1 MIDISSNTII
11 DISSNTI
18 IDISSNTII
27 DISSNTIID
36 ISSNTIGPNII
47 KHMVIGGGGQYGL
60 TMYGIIKEAHKKGFW
75 KYENIQSLYGTSIGS
90 FICLLIVLKY
100 DWDVLDRYFI
110 ERPWETV
117 FNFDLSTILYAFENR
132 GLFDQTTMD
141 KLIKPLL
148 LGKDIPI
155 NITLLELYDR
165 TGIDLYI
172 TTSELVNFELN
183 VLSHKTHP
191 DWCILDAIYASC
203 SLPVIFAP
211 IIKNDC
217 CYVDG
222 GLFSSYPLDICI
234 KDGCNTNEVFG
245 IRKTSSSNREPI
257 DNKSSLF
264 DIIKNAMRNA
274 MKYFNSVPI
283 DTIRNEINV
292 QGGPISFEGIIRFST
307 SKEERIKMINEG
319 CNAFTDFYQT
329 KL

>member
-18 IDISSNTII
+18 IDISSNTI
-27 DISSNTIID
+27 D
-36 ISSNTIGPNII
+36 PNII

-100 DWDVLDRYFI
+100 DWDVLDRYII

-117 FNFDLSTILYAFENR
+117 FNFDLSTIMYAYENR

-148 LGKDIPI
+148 LGKDISVDV
-155 NITLLELYDR
+155 TLKELYER
-165 TGIDLYI
+165 TGVDIYI
-172 TTSELVNFELN
+172 TTSEIVQFELN

-191 DWCILDAIYASC
+191 EWRVLDAIYASC
-203 SLPVIFAP
+203 SLPVIFSP

-217 CYVDG
+217 CYIDG

-234 KDGCNTNEVFG
+234 KDGCNTDEVFG
-245 IRKTSSSNREPI
+245 IRKTLGNNREPI

-264 DIIKNAMRNA
+264 DIIKNIIRNA
-274 MKYFNSVPI
+274 MKYLNPI
-283 DTIRNEINV
+283 PFKTIRNEINI

-307 SKEERIKMINEG
+307 SKEERIKLIDEG
-319 CNAFTDFYQT
+319 CELFTHFT
-329 KL
+329 PTNI